1 MTSKIYNFSA
11 GPAMLP
17 LPVLEQVRHELIAL
31 QGLGVSVLEISHRSE
46 AFQDIVRGAETDI
59 RRLAGIPEAF
69 HVLFLHGGASLQ
81 FAMVPLN
88 LLASGATADYLV
100 TGIWA
105 RKAMR
110 EAAKVGAVRIAAT
123 TEDEGFTHIPRSD
136 DIRIAPAAA
145 YVHMTSNNTIVGTQ
159 WREPPD
165 VGDRPLVSD
174 ASSDLLSRPID
185 VSRHAVI
192 YAGAQKNLGPAG
204 LAVVIIRDDIVGRSP
219 ELLPAMMSYRLHAE
233 HGSRYNTPNVF
244 AIYVLR
250 LVMAWLVEAGGLE
263 AIAAR
268 NERKAAKLY
277 SEIDRT
283 KFFRG
288 TARTDSRSQMNVT
301 FRLPEEDLEA
311 RFVREAAAAGL
322 DGLKGHRSV
331 GGLRA
336 SIYNAFPEAGV
347 DALVS
352 FMRDFERRYG

>member
-1 MTSKIYNFSA
+1 
-11 GPAMLP
+11 MLP
-17 LPVLEQVRHELIAL
+17 LPVLEQVRHELVAL
-31 QGLGVSVLEISHRSE
+31 PGLGMSVLEISHRSE
-46 AFQDIVRGAETDI
+46 AFQEIVHGAETDI
-59 RRLAGIPEAF
+59 RRLAGIPEAYR
-69 HVLFLHGGASLQ
+69 VLFLHGGASLQ

-88 LLASGATADYLV
+88 LLAPGARAEYLV

-110 EAAKVGAVRIAAT
+110 EAAKIGAVRAAAS
-123 TEDEGFTHIPRSD
+123 TEDEGFTCIPRSD
-136 DIRIAPAAA
+136 EIQIARAAA

-159 WREPPD
+159 WRKLPD

-185 VSRHAVI
+185 ISRHAVI

-204 LAVVIIRDDIVGRSP
+204 LAVVIIRDDIARRSP
-219 ELLPAMMSYRLHAE
+219 ESLPAIMSYRMHAE

-250 LVMAWLVEAGGLE
+250 LVVAWLVEAGGLD
-263 AIAAR
+263 AMAAR
-268 NERKAAKLY
+268 NQRKAATLY

-283 KFFRG
+283 EFFRG

-322 DGLKGHRSV
+322 DGLKGYRSV

>member
-1 MTSKIYNFSA
+1 
-11 GPAMLP
+11 MLP
-17 LPVLEQVRHELIAL
+17 LPVLEQVRHELVAL
-31 QGLGVSVLEISHRSE
+31 PGLGMSVLEISHRSE
-46 AFQDIVRGAETDI
+46 AFQEIVHGAETDI
-59 RRLAGIPEAF
+59 RRLAGIPEAYR
-69 HVLFLHGGASLQ
+69 VLFLHGGASLQ

-88 LLASGATADYLV
+88 LLAPGARAEYLV

-110 EAAKVGAVRIAAT
+110 EAAKIGAVRVAAS
-123 TEDEGFTHIPRSD
+123 TEDEGFTCIPRSD
-136 DIRIAPAAA
+136 EIQIARAAA
-145 YVHMTSNNTIVGTQ
+145 YVHMTSNNTIAGTQ
-159 WREPPD
+159 WRELPD

-185 VSRHAVI
+185 ISRHAVI

-204 LAVVIIRDDIVGRSP
+204 LAVVIIRDDIARRSP
-219 ELLPAMMSYRLHAE
+219 ESLPAIMSYRMHAE

-250 LVMAWLVEAGGLE
+250 LVVAWLVEAGGLD
-263 AIAAR
+263 AMAAR
-268 NERKAAKLY
+268 NQRKAATLY

-283 KFFRG
+283 EFFRG